1 MLVNGVGRTKFIDF
15 QVALGYKLLGKLT
28 DVFIDKYQL
37 IFVISRVSKRFPKM
51 RISPQDGNLEKPVIK
66 DLKFD
71 ALFQSASMG
80 IILVNAHGVIV
91 MANHFACNQFGY
103 QDSSMEGLILEKI
116 IPQRFHHKHV
126 GYRNG
131 YIENPKSRGMGIG
144 MTLSA
149 LKKDGS
155 EFPVEI
161 SLGHFKSEE
170 QQYVIA
176 FIVDITLRQEYEKK
190 IILQQTEMEL
200 INEEMKKL
208 NINLESNVHQRTTE
222 LQKTLFELEASKE
235 HLTKALENEKEVNDL
250 KSRFVSMASHEFRT
264 PLSTVLSSI
273 SLLAKYNTTEDQP
286 KRDKHIDRIKSS
298 VKTLTDILNE
308 FLSLGK
314 IEEGKLEVKS
324 ELFDISEFINNITN
338 EMNVLLKPGQE
349 VKYQHTGNAT
359 TYTDSSL
366 LKHVLI
372 NLISNAIKF
381 SPENAEILISCKVDN
396 ENTTIKVTDQGIGIP
411 MADQIHLFE
420 RFFRATNVTNIQGT
434 GLGLHIVGR
443 YIEILSGSISYQS
456 ELEKGS
462 TFKIVLPCKMKND
475 YE

>member
-1 MLVNGVGRTKFIDF
+1 
-15 QVALGYKLLGKLT
+15 
-28 DVFIDKYQL
+28 
-37 IFVISRVSKRFPKM
+37 M
-51 RISPQDGNLEKPVIK
+51 RISPQDGNLDKPIIK

-91 MANHFACNQFGY
+91 MANPFACNQFGY
-103 QDSSMEGLILEKI
+103 TDNSMEDLILESI

-126 GYRNG
+126 GHRNS
-131 YIENPKSRGMGIG
+131 YIDSPKSRGMGLG

-149 LKKDGS
+149 LKKDGT

-161 SLGHFKSEE
+161 SLGHFKSED
-170 QQYVIA
+170 QQYAIA
-176 FIVDITLRQEYEKK
+176 FIIDITRRHEYENK
-190 IILQQTEMEL
+190 ILQQQADMAL
-200 INEEMKKL
+200 VNEEIKKM
-208 NINLESNVHQRTTE
+208 NINLESTVIQRTTE
-222 LQKTLFELEASKE
+222 LQKTLVELEASKE
-235 HLTKALENEKEVNDL
+235 HLTKSLEKEKEVNDL

-314 IEEGKLEVKS
+314 IEEGKVEVRPA
-324 ELFDISEFINNITN
+324 LFDISEFINGITN
-338 EMNVLLKPGQE
+338 EMNVLLKAGQE
-349 VKYQHTGNAT
+349 INYEHSGNT
-359 TYTDSSL
+359 STYTDNSL

-381 SPENAEILISCKVDN
+381 SPENARIMISCKVDN
-396 ENTTIKVTDQGIGIP
+396 ENTTIKITDQGMGIP
-411 MADQIHLFE
+411 IADQVHLFE
-420 RFFRATNVTNIQGT
+420 RFFRATNATNIQGT

-443 YIEILSGSISYQS
+443 YIEILEGSISYESQ
-456 ELEKGS
+456 LEKGS
-462 TFKIVLPCKMKND
+462 TFKIVLPSSLNNGVN
-475 YE
+475 

>member
-1 MLVNGVGRTKFIDF
+1 MH
-15 QVALGYKLLGKLT
+15 
-28 DVFIDKYQL
+28 
-37 IFVISRVSKRFPKM
+37 
-51 RISPQDGNLEKPVIK
+51 ISPQEGNLYKPIIK
-66 DLKFD
+66 DLRFD

-91 MANHFACNQFGY
+91 MANPFSNNLFGY
-103 QDSSMEGLILEKI
+103 NGESMEGLILEKI

-126 GYRNG
+126 SHRNS
-131 YIENPKSRGMGIG
+131 YIDNPKSRGMGIG

-170 QQYVIA
+170 QQYAIA
-176 FIVDITLRQEYEKK
+176 FVIDITRRHDYENK
-190 IILQQTEMEL
+190 ILLQQAEMA
-200 INEEMKKL
+200 IVNEEIKKM
-208 NINLESNVHQRTTE
+208 NINLESTVIERTIE
-222 LQKTLFELEASKE
+222 LQKTLVELEASKE
-235 HLTKALENEKEVNDL
+235 HLTKSLEKEKEVNDL

-273 SLLAKYNTTEDQP
+273 SLLAKYSTTEDQP

-314 IEEGKLEVKS
+314 IEEGKVEVRPA
-324 ELFDISEFINNITN
+324 LFDIGEFINGINN

-349 VKYQHTGNAT
+349 INYEHTGNTSA
-359 TYTDSSL
+359 YTDNSL

-381 SPENAEILISCKVDN
+381 SPENAHIMISCKVDN
-396 ENTTIKVTDQGIGIP
+396 ENTTIKITDQGMGIP
-411 MADQIHLFE
+411 IADQVHLFE
-420 RFFRATNVTNIQGT
+420 RFFRATNATNIQGT

-443 YIEILSGSISYQS
+443 YIEILNGSISYES
-456 ELEKGS
+456 KLEKGS
-462 TFKIVLPCKMKND
+462 TFKIVLPNIIKNEFD
-475 YE
+475 

>member
-1 MLVNGVGRTKFIDF
+1 MH
-15 QVALGYKLLGKLT
+15 
-28 DVFIDKYQL
+28 
-37 IFVISRVSKRFPKM
+37 IST
-51 RISPQDGNLEKPVIK
+51 QDGNIDKPIIK

-91 MANHFACNQFGY
+91 MSNPFACNQFGY
-103 QDSSMEGLILEKI
+103 KDHDMEGLVLEKI

-126 GYRNG
+126 GHRNS
-131 YIENPKSRGMGIG
+131 YIDNPKSRGMGIG

-161 SLGHFKSEE
+161 SLGHFKSED
-170 QQYVIA
+170 QQYAIA
-176 FIVDITLRQEYEKK
+176 FIVDITRRHEYENK
-190 IILQQTEMEL
+190 ILQQQAEMVL
-200 INEEMKKL
+200 VNEEIRQM
-208 NINLESNVHQRTTE
+208 NINLESTVIQRTTE
-222 LQKTLFELEASKE
+222 LQKTLVELEASKE
-235 HLTKALENEKEVNDL
+235 HLTKSLEKEKEVNDL

-314 IEEGKLEVKS
+314 IEEGKVEVRA
-324 ELFDISEFINNITN
+324 ELFDISQFINGITN

-349 VKYQHTGNAT
+349 IKYEHSGNPLI
-359 TYTDSSL
+359 YTDSSL

-381 SPENAEILISCKVDN
+381 SPDNARITISCKVDN
-396 ENTTIKVTDQGIGIP
+396 ENTTLKITDQGMGIP

-420 RFFRATNVTNIQGT
+420 RFFRATNATNIQGT

-443 YIEILSGSISYQS
+443 YIEILNGSISYES

-462 TFKIVLPCKMKND
+462 IFKIVLPNIIKNEFD
-475 YE
+475 